1 MARYDR
7 RRRSRRYYK
16 AQTNKSE
23 EYKVME
29 GYEEM
34 DYTNELEDQ
43 RRNATLPYMQL
54 LRFRTCK
61 KKSLS
66 LTDAQTKVL
75 HYHQR
80 VVFATLNYY
89 WCDRHK
95 AWHVG
100 HSNKRLS
107 SALVL
112 TRKRK
117 AD

>member
-1 MARYDR
+1 MARR
-7 RRRSRRYYK
+7 HTWKRSQ
-16 AQTNKSE
+16 ANTNKE
-23 EYKVME
+23 NRIME
-29 GYEEM
+29 GYGEM
-34 DYTNELEDQ
+34 DYINELEHQ

-54 LRFRTCK
+54 FVPRTCR

-66 LTDAQTKVL
+66 LAEAQTKVL
-75 HYHQR
+75 KYRQR

-100 HSNKRLS
+100 HSNKRLA

-117 AD
+117 VD